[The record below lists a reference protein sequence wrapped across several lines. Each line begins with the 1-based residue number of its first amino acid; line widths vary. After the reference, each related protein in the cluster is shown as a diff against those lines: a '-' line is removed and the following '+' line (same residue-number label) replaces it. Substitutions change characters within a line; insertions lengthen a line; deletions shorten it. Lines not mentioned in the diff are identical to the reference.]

1 MKICPF
7 VDRTKL
13 GSHTAASREDLAKRL
28 KDLQDQQDYQSPFRD
43 LFQKTFTY
51 FTALRRQG
59 CASPVYEP
67 TIYIGDEALAR
78 EDMTTRRAKEQ
89 RGHSGKVTCNG
100 RLLFRHSGS
109 GQAFIQ

>member
-13 GSHTAASREDLAKRL
+13 GSHTIASREDLEKRL
-28 KDLQDQQDYQSPFRD
+28 EDLWGQQDQSPFRD

-59 CASPVYEP
+59 CASPLYEP
-67 TIYIGDEALAR
+67 TIYIDNEALVR
-78 EDMTTRRAKEQ
+78 KDMTARREKEQ
-89 RGHSGKVTCNG
+89 RGHSGKVTCDG
-100 RLLFRHSGS
+100 RLLLRYSGN

>member
-13 GSHTAASREDLAKRL
+13 GSHTTASREDLAKRL
-28 KDLQDQQDYQSPFRD
+28 EDLQGQQDQSPFRD

-59 CASPVYEP
+59 CASPLFEP

-89 RGHSGKVTCNG
+89 RGHSGKVTCDG
-100 RLLFRHSGS
+100 RLLFCYSGN